1 MNLYISNLRTY
12 LSKHQP
18 NYGAPEIS
26 SLLEFLWQSYTTEN
40 PIDSDQIRALFD
52 SLGPIHDAL
61 SVEDSDLL
69 FQTICSLC
77 IEHER
82 VAFLEGLRI
91 GARLTAELA
100 FE

>member
-1 MNLYISNLRTY
+1 MNPYIHNLKAY
-12 LSKHQP
+12 LSEHRP

-26 SLLEFLWQSYTTEN
+26 SLLEFVWQTYTAEN

-52 SLGPIHDAL
+52 SLGPIHDTL
-61 SVEDSDLL
+61 SLEDSDLL
-69 FQTICSLC
+69 FQTVCSLC

-82 VAFLEGLRI
+82 VAFLEGLRT
-91 GARLTAELA
+91 GARLTTELA